1 MDWANPS
8 PFFLFM
14 TTLNF
19 PKDFIWGVAA
29 SAYQIEGAWN
39 EDGRGESIWDRYV
52 HTPYHIQTGE
62 TGDNACDHYHRM
74 PEDVAIIKQFGF
86 PYYRFAISWS
96 RVVPDGKGPANKKGL
111 DFYDRLVDELLKAG
125 IQPKTTLYHWD
136 LPQALQDKGGW
147 PTRDTSD
154 RFAEYARFVFDR
166 LGDRVR
172 FWSTHNEPWV
182 AAFLGYGT
190 GLHAPGICDYSQAY
204 QAAHHLLLA
213 HGKTMQVFR
222 QGGYKGEIGL
232 ILNLNGL
239 TPASNSQPDIDATQ
253 RVHDETHALF
263 LDPIFKGEYPQ
274 RLFDFIGSHQPKVK
288 AGDVELIHQP
298 MDYMGLNYY
307 NTDIVSYDVFAGLNK
322 ARITPYSAAGWG
334 QTEMKWGI
342 HPMGL
347 KDELVYIKENYG
359 NPKLYV
365 TENGCAMPDIP
376 DDKGFVADW
385 DRIHYIKS
393 HIHGLHEAIQ
403 AGVNVHGYFVW
414 SVFDNFEWERGYGPR
429 FGLIR
434 VNYETMQRIPKQSA
448 YWFSKVVKENS
459 ISI

>member
-1 MDWANPS
+1 
-8 PFFLFM
+8 M

-19 PKDFIWGVAA
+19 PKGFIWGVAA

-39 EDGRGESIWDRYV
+39 EDGRSESIWDRFA
-52 HTPYHIQTGE
+52 HSPYHIQTGE
-62 TGDNACDHYHRM
+62 NADRACDHYHRM
-74 PEDVAIIKQFGF
+74 PDDVALIKQFGF

-96 RVVPDGKGPANKKGL
+96 RVVPTGEGKANKKGL
-111 DFYDRLVDELLKAG
+111 DFYDRLVDELLKAN

-136 LPQALQDKGGW
+136 LPQNLQDKGGW
-147 PTRDTSD
+147 PNRDTAD
-154 RFAEYARFVFDR
+154 RFTEYARFVFDR
-166 LGDRVR
+166 LGDRVN

-182 AAFLGYGT
+182 AAFLGYAT

-213 HGKTMQVFR
+213 HGKSVQVFR

-239 TPASNSQPDIDATQ
+239 IPASNSQADIDATR

-274 RLFDFIGSHQPKVK
+274 RLFNFIGTHQPRVK
-288 AGDVELIHQP
+288 AGDLELIRQP
-298 MDYMGLNYY
+298 MDYLGVNYY
-307 NTDIVSYDVFAGLNK
+307 NTDTVAYDIFAGLNK
-322 ARITPYSAAGWG
+322 ARITPYSTTGLG
-334 QTEMKWGI
+334 QTEMQWGI

-359 NPKLYV
+359 NPKLYM
-365 TENGCAMPDIP
+365 TENGCAMPDVP
-376 DDKGFVADW
+376 DEKGFVADW

-393 HIHGLHEAIQ
+393 HLHGLHQAIE
-403 AGVNVHGYFVW
+403 AGVNVNGYFVW
-414 SVFDNFEWERGYGPR
+414 SIFDNFEWERGYGPR
-429 FGLIR
+429 FGLVR
-434 VNYETMQRIPKQSA
+434 VDYETLERIPKQSA
-448 YWFSKVVKENS
+448 YWFGEITKQNS
-459 ISI
+459 ITI

>member
-1 MDWANPS
+1 MAK
-8 PFFLFM
+8 
-14 TTLNF
+14 LNF

-29 SAYQIEGAWN
+29 SAYQIEGAWK
-39 EDGRGESIWDRYV
+39 EDGRGESIWDRFA
-52 HTPYHIQTGE
+52 HSPYHIQTSE
-62 TGDNACDHYHRM
+62 NADLACDHYHRM
-74 PEDVAIIKQFGF
+74 PEDVALIKQLGF
-86 PYYRFAISWS
+86 PYYRFSISWP
-96 RVVPDGKGPANKKGL
+96 RVVPTGEGKANKKGL

-136 LPQALQDKGGW
+136 LPQNLQDKGGW
-147 PTRDTSD
+147 PNRDTAG

-166 LGDRVR
+166 LGDRVN

-213 HGKTMQVFR
+213 HGKTIQVFR

-239 TPASNSQPDIDATQ
+239 TPANDNQADIDATQ

-263 LDPIFKGEYPQ
+263 LDPLFKGEYPQ
-274 RLFDFIGSHQPKVK
+274 RLFNFIGMHQPKVK
-288 AGDVELIHQP
+288 AGDVELIRQP
-298 MDYMGLNYY
+298 MDYLGLNYY
-307 NTDIVSYDVFAGLNK
+307 NTDTVSYDVSSGLNK
-322 ARITPYSAAGWG
+322 ARLTPYSAAGWG

-347 KDELVYIKENYG
+347 KNELNYIKENYD
-359 NPKLYV
+359 NPQLYV
-365 TENGCAMPDIP
+365 TENGCAMPDVP
-376 DDKGFVADW
+376 DEKGFVADW
-385 DRIHYIKS
+385 DRIRYIKS
-393 HIHGLHEAIQ
+393 HLQGLHEAIQ
-403 AGVNVHGYFVW
+403 EGVNVNGYFVW
-414 SVFDNFEWERGYGPR
+414 SIFDNFEWERGYGPR

-434 VNYETMQRIPKQSA
+434 VNYKTLERIPKQSA
-448 YWFSKVVKENS
+448 YWFSEITQQNS

>member
-1 MDWANPS
+1 MDWATQS
-8 PFFLFM
+8 IFLFM

-39 EDGRGESIWDRYV
+39 EDGRGESIWDRFA

-62 TGDNACDHYHRM
+62 NADLACDHYHRM
-74 PEDVAIIKQFGF
+74 PEDVALIKQFCF
-86 PYYRFAISWS
+86 PYYSFTISWP
-96 RVVPDGKGPANKKGL
+96 RVVPAGEGPANKKGL

-125 IQPKTTLYHWD
+125 IQPKATLYHWD
-136 LPQALQDKGGW
+136 LPQNLQDKGGW
-147 PTRDTSD
+147 PNRDTAD

-166 LGDRVR
+166 LADRVNI
-172 FWSTHNEPWV
+172 WCTHNEPWV

-213 HGKTMQVFR
+213 HGKTVQVFR
-222 QGGYKGEIGL
+222 EGGYKGEIGL

-239 TPASNSQPDIDATQ
+239 IPASNSQADIDATQ
-253 RVHDETHALF
+253 RMHDETHALF

-274 RLFDFIGSHQPKVK
+274 RLFDFIGTHQPTVK
-288 AGDVELIHQP
+288 AGDVELIRQP

-307 NTDIVSYDVFAGLNK
+307 NTDVVSYDVFAGLNK

-334 QTEMKWGI
+334 RTDMNWGI
-342 HPMGL
+342 DPDGL
-347 KDELVYIKENYG
+347 KRELIYVKENYG

-365 TENGCAMPDIP
+365 TENGCALPDIP
-376 DDKGFVADW
+376 DEKGFVADW
-385 DRIHYIKS
+385 DRINYIKS
-393 HIHGLHEAIQ
+393 HIHSLHKAIE
-403 AGVNVHGYFVW
+403 AGVNVNGYFVW
-414 SVFDNFEWERGYGPR
+414 SVFDNFEWERGYGTR

-448 YWFSKVVKENS
+448 YWFSEIAKQNS